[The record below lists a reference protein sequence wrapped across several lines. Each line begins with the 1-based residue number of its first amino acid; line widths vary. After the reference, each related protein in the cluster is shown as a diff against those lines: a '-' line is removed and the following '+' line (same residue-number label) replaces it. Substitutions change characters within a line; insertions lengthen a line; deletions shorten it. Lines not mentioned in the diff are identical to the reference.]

1 MPKVHLALWSHS
13 ILCFMYTVSPFIEK
27 EFICAAIILDTIYK
41 FLLYNRWLSIY
52 IHVRVDNTLLHVNK

>member
-1 MPKVHLALWSHS
+1 
-13 ILCFMYTVSPFIEK
+13 MYTVSPFIDK

-41 FLLYNRWLSIY
+41 LLLYNRWLSIY